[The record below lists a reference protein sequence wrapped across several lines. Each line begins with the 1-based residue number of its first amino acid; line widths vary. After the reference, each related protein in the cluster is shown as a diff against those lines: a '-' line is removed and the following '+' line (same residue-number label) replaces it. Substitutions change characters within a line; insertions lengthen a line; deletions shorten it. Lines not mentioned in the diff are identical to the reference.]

1 MVNLD
6 GKIKNFVLY
15 EGWLDNNG
23 EKDPLTVSTQ
33 DLGPLK
39 RVGGYPFPNSHWVGN
54 LLNIDGLKILPKDC
68 QKITWYPQG
77 YYIACYDNGDELDKL
92 KREGGSVYARDY
104 KSLYWVVLA
113 DGTLLSEEPFLSAT
127 PAAFNRIRVINKYSE
142 SLVISLDGR
151 EVGSTCAIPLYSSGL
166 FLLSGNG
173 TQNIIDCSGNK
184 IASDIEVVG
193 HNSETLIYR
202 KQGKFVVIDYTG
214 KTLHDDFT
222 SVLITPRS
230 GMWEIDYW
238 HDDLPMVVWFHG
250 QVKNDFINYAQQV
263 LTSSYERFAL
273 LEKDDVWYYYD
284 VHHQLHKLGTFKT
297 ADIILPPVR

>member
-1 MVNLD
+1 MVNID

-15 EGWLDNNG
+15 EGWLDDNG

-39 RVGGYPFPNSHWVGN
+39 RVGGYPSPNSHWAGN
-54 LLNIDGLKILPKDC
+54 LLDKDGIEILPKNC
-68 QKITWYPQG
+68 QKIKWYPQG
-77 YYIACYDNGDELDKL
+77 YYIACYDNEDEIRNED
-92 KREGGSVYARDY
+92 GSFSARDY
-104 KSLYWVVLA
+104 LELYWVVRA
-113 DGTLLSEEPFLSAT
+113 DGTLLSKDPFLSAS
-127 PAAFNRIRVINKYSE
+127 PAAFNRIQVKDCHRRNTHV
-142 SLVISLDGR
+142 LSLDGEEIHIPR
-151 EVGSTCAIPLYSSGL
+151 AIPLYSSGL
-166 FLLSGNG
+166 FLLSGKG

-202 KQGKFVVIDYTG
+202 KHGKFVVIDYTG

-238 HDDLPMVVWFHG
+238 HDDLPKVVWLHG
-250 QVKNDFINYAQQV
+250 QPQNDFINYAQQV

-273 LEKDDVWYYYD
+273 LERDDVWYYYD
-284 VHHQLHKLGTFKT
+284 VNHHLHKLGTFKT
-297 ADIILPPVR
+297 ADVILPPVR